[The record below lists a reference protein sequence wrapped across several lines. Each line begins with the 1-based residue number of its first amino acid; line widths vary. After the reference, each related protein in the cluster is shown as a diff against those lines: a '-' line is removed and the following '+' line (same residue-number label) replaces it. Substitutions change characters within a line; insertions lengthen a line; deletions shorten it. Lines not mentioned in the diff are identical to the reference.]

1 MAGRPPAS
9 SRAEIEAVALRLF
22 TERGFDETTV
32 EDIAAAAGI
41 GRRTFFRYFRSKN
54 DVIWGEFDAGL
65 DRLRETLQA
74 TPADADWWGALRRAV
89 VEFNRLDP
97 ADVPLHRI
105 RMELILHVP
114 ALQAYSTLMYAA
126 WREVVAD
133 FVGDRTGAKPDD
145 FEPRLVGHTALAA
158 AVAAYEQWLCEP
170 SRSLDQLLDEAMSWL
185 ARQDVSHGR
194 VTDMSGRQT

>member
-22 TERGFDETTV
+22 TDRGFDETTV
-32 EDIAAAAGI
+32 DDIATEAGI

-65 DRLRETLQA
+65 ERLRESLRA
-74 TPADADWWGALRRAV
+74 APPDADWWAALRRAV

-97 ADVPLHRI
+97 AEVPLHRV

-114 ALQAYSTLMYAA
+114 ALQAYSTLMYGA
-126 WREVVAD
+126 WREVVAE
-133 FVGDRTGAKPDD
+133 FVAERTGAKPDD
-145 FEPRLVGHTALAA
+145 FEPSLVGHTALAA
-158 AVAAYEQWLCEP
+158 AVAAYEQWLREP
-170 SRSLDQLLDEAMSWL
+170 SRSLDRLLDEAMSWL
-185 ARQDVSHGR
+185 AGHDVH
-194 VTDMSGRQT
+194 DD